1 MKTKI
6 IIPALAVLTGLT
18 IVLYS
23 YAIVSF
29 LDSVIDSDNGPAMFF
44 IGLFLC
50 GVVFT
55 ATIDRM
61 ERKKRQRFTNS
72 TKAFIQYKEWD
83 RRTKNG

>member
-6 IIPALAVLTGLT
+6 IIPALSFIFGFC
-18 IVLYS
+18 IVYYTDS
-23 YAIVSF
+23 IVSF
-29 LDSVIDSDNGPAMFF
+29 LDTAIDSENGPAMFF

-50 GVVFT
+50 GIVLT
-55 ATIDRM
+55 ATVDRL